1 VSLQT
6 PAARPPALQ
15 RPLASYYLLLGSAG
29 LLLFL
34 GVVMVFSA
42 SSVRSL
48 ATYGSSSTI
57 AVKQASYIL
66 VGVPL
71 AMGLSRM
78 PVRFWRMVATPSL
91 LVALALLVLV
101 LVPGVGRQVNGTQ
114 GWIPIA
120 AGFNLQP
127 ADAARIA
134 LILWGADLLVRKQ
147 RLLGDWR
154 HLFVPLL
161 PVAGGMGLLIM
172 LQPDMG
178 MTVAMLIVVVA
189 LLWVAGTPM
198 RYFGVLLAVLATAF
212 SALALAAPYRVRR
225 LTSFLDPFADA
236 QDSGFQAVQS
246 MYAIASGGLFGLGL
260 GGSQAKW
267 TGGLPETYTDF
278 IFAII
283 CEELGLVGALAV
295 LLLIA
300 TLTYSGVRIAK
311 RTRDPFVRLTASA
324 ITAVLAGQSLINL
337 GGVVGLLPITGITL
351 PLVSYG
357 GSSMLTTLIAL
368 GILLSF
374 ARAEPGAAAALR
386 ARPSLLSRLRRSP
399 HLPEQ
404 RPAQRTIG
412 RTASRTSGRTT
423 LAGTRP
429 PAGRGDAV
437 PPRPRTSGTPARTRR
452 PVGRR

>member
-6 PAARPPALQ
+6 PAARPPVLQ

-57 AVKQASYIL
+57 AVKQAAYIA
-66 VGVPL
+66 VGLPL
-71 AMGLSRM
+71 AMAASRM
-78 PVRFWRMVATPSL
+78 PVRFWRAAAMPSL
-91 LVALALLVLV
+91 LLALTLLVLV
-101 LVPGVGRQVNGTQ
+101 LLPSVGKQVNGTQ
-114 GWIPIA
+114 GWIPLPG
-120 AGFNLQP
+120 GFNIQP
-127 ADAARIA
+127 ADAARLA

-161 PVAGGMGLLIM
+161 PVAAGMGVLIM

-178 MTVAMLIVVVA
+178 MTVAMLIVVVS

-198 RYFGVLLAVLATAF
+198 RYFGVLMAVLVTAF
-212 SALALAAPYRVRR
+212 SMLALAAPYRVRR

-278 IFAII
+278 IFAIV

-295 LLLIA
+295 LMLFA

-324 ITAVLAGQSLINL
+324 ITAVLAGQTLINL

-357 GSSMLTTLIAL
+357 GSSMLTTLVAL

-386 ARPSLLSRLRRSP
+386 ARPSLLSRLRRSSAP
-399 HLPEQ
+399 V
-404 RPAQRTIG
+404 PAPRSAG
-412 RTASRTSGRTT
+412 RTAARTSGRITVP
-423 LAGTRP
+423 GTRP
-429 PAGRGDAV
+429 SAGRSDAV
-437 PPRPRTSGTPARTRR
+437 PPRPRTSGTPSRARR